1 MRKTVY
7 LDNGATTMVAGEV
20 VREMQPYFSEK
31 YGNASSLHALG
42 REARIAL
49 ENSRKAIAEKLN
61 AEPEEIIFTS
71 GGSESNNLA
80 IKGFAFAN
88 REKGNHIITSRFE
101 HPAVME
107 TCRALEEKHGFKVT
121 YVGIDKEGFVNLDE
135 LKKAITP
142 KTILVTTMAANNEIG
157 TIQPIAKI
165 GKICYDNKVA
175 FHTDAVQAFTKT
187 PIDVKAMDIDLLSI
201 SAHKV
206 HGPKGI
212 GALFVKKGINL
223 TRLIDGGPQENKLRA
238 GTENIAA
245 IVGFAKAAS
254 LITKEDI
261 ARMEKLRKRLIK
273 DLLKIEGTRLNGS
286 KEKRLCNNANISFSG
301 VEGEGILMRLDEKG
315 IAVSTGSACSSTELK
330 PSHVLL
336 SIGLSPVQAH
346 GSIRFTL
353 SKYTTD
359 EEIDYTIRV
368 MPKIIADLRRMSP
381 IK

>member
-1 MRKTVY
+1 
-7 LDNGATTMVAGEV
+7 MVAGEV